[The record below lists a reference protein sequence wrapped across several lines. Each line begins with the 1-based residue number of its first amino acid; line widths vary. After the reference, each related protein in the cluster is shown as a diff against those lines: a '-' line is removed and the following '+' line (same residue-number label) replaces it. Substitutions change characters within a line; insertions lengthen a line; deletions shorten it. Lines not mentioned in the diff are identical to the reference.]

1 MTLSYRNK
9 RLSDTVRNRLSPL
22 LRSASGVTAM
32 MTAITVPIIIG
43 FAALAV
49 DLSYYQYLKL
59 RLEASTDTTALHIA
73 ARASATRYLSVRD
86 ATVNS
91 LSAEIPTAISMG
103 VQNLPESNAGGA
115 IIPTDIAVGEWNF
128 STGAFSSVPPF
139 RLVNAVRVTG
149 ELSVERG
156 NGPPQFF
163 SKFLGRET
171 TIKTTSFAHI
181 PPVPNI
187 HVLDR
192 SERRSFSLTGG
203 SDIDSID
210 AWVNSSASDA
220 VYLNPTRRAA
230 WGGAGVFTPGG
241 VVLRGR
247 AGGLADRMID
257 NMFVL
262 GDLLAETDDPDFT
275 TCVQVRASEDFSS
288 CATHRYH
295 VVDEAGSVELY
306 PGIYRGGL
314 EIKNSGTVTLNPGI
328 YVMAGGP
335 FKTSGTP
342 RITGENVMIYFTG
355 NNAKLEHGGGSL
367 RLRGLDEGLYQGF
380 VMYGDR
386 ETTEDEVH
394 EINSGIDFIG
404 TIYFPTADLSITG
417 PIMNGSCHSLCIV
430 SRNFHVHN
438 AFLNVYP
445 GQNVAGFGKIVDFPA
460 PLELIPALLPV
471 LTLEQTG

>member
-1 MTLSYRNK
+1 M
-9 RLSDTVRNRLSPL
+9 VRSQRFKQSLGAFQNRLSKL
-22 LRSASGVTAM
+22 SRSSSGVTAVI
-32 MTAITVPIIIG
+32 TAITVPLIIG

-59 RLEASTDTTALHIA
+59 RLEASTDTTALHLA
-73 ARASATRYLSVRD
+73 AQGSVTRSFSVRD

-91 LSAEIPTAISMG
+91 LSAEIPTAISIG
-103 VQNLPESNAGGA
+103 VKNLPENNANSA

-128 STGAFSSVPPF
+128 GTGTFSSVPPF
-139 RLVNAVRVTG
+139 RLINAVRVTG

-210 AWVNSSASDA
+210 AWVNSSAADA

-230 WGGAGVFTPGG
+230 WGGAGIFTPGG

-247 AGGLADRMID
+247 AGGLADRMIA
-257 NMFVL
+257 NMYVL

-275 TCVQVRASEDFSS
+275 TCVQVRASEDFGS

-314 EIKNSGTVTLNPGI
+314 EIKNSGTVTLNPGV

-355 NNAKLEHGGGSL
+355 NNAKLEHGGGVL
-367 RLRGLDEGLYQGF
+367 ALRGRDTGLYQGF

-386 ETTEDEVH
+386 ETTEDEEH
-394 EINSGIDFIG
+394 EINSGMNFVG

-417 PIMNGSCHSLCIV
+417 AIMDGSCHSLCIV
-430 SRNFHVHN
+430 SRNFNAHN
-438 AFLNVYP
+438 SFLNVYP
-445 GQNVAGFGKIVDFPA
+445 GQNVTGFGKIVNFPA

-471 LTLEQTG
+471 LTLEAL